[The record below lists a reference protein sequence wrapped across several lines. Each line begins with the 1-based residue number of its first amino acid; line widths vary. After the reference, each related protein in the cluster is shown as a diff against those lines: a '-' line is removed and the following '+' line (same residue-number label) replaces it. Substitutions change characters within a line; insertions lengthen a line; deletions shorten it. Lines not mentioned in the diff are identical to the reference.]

1 MKQRGLRAFRMVML
15 TGSMTTAAREL
26 NTTQPN
32 VSRLIGQL
40 EQEVG
45 FALFHRGPTGLVS
58 TFEGK
63 EFFRHVERLFGGF
76 AALEN
81 EAEAIRRFGTRQ
93 LRIATIPTLA
103 FTVLPDTVA
112 HFRADQANMRLT
124 IETSDSRTIAD
135 LVGAGY
141 CDFGLVSHI
150 PSSPGVSSEKIYTA
164 RCVCVVPRGHRL
176 ADRERVEA
184 ADLDGEEF
192 LSISS
197 GSGTR
202 KMIDSFFREGR
213 EDKRIL
219 SLETPFGATICVMV
233 GLGLGLGIVSELVAR
248 ASAQRSWVVVPFEPE
263 LYIRSYLL
271 RNARKALPIIAE
283 SFVQSLEGI
292 LASRPYQ
299 EGGLEEDGTASG

>member
-1 MKQRGLRAFRMVML
+1 MNEKQIGAFRATIL
-15 TGSMTTAAREL
+15 SGSMSAAAHEL

-32 VSRLIGQL
+32 VSRLVAQL
-40 EQEVG
+40 EREVG
-45 FALFHRGPTGLVS
+45 FLLFHRGPRGLVA
-58 TFEGK
+58 TEEGQS
-63 EFFRHVERLFGGF
+63 FYRQVERSFMGMESLKNH
-76 AALEN
+76 AQ
-81 EAEAIRRFGTRQ
+81 AIRHFGTKQ
-93 LRIATIPTLA
+93 LRIAAIPTFALS
-103 FTVLPDTVA
+103 VLPKAVQ
-112 HFRADQANMRLT
+112 HFKHEHGDVGISIQTADSQ
-124 IETSDSRTIAD
+124 TIAD
-135 LVGAGY
+135 WVASDF
-141 CDFGLVSHI
+141 CDIGLVSHLMH
-150 PSSPGVSSEKIYTA
+150 SPGIDSRLIYTA

>member
-1 MKQRGLRAFRMVML
+1 MVML

-176 ADRERVEA
+176 QDREVIDVD
-184 ADLDGEEF
+184 DLDGESF
-192 LSISS
+192 LSVTQGS
-197 GSGTR
+197 GSRTL
-202 KMIDSFFREGR
+202 IDSVFRNGR
-213 EDKRIL
+213 EDRRML
-219 SLETPFGATICVMV
+219 WLETPYATTICAMV
-233 GLGLGLGIVSELVAR
+233 GRGLGVSIVSELVAR
-248 ASAQRSWVVVPFEPE
+248 HAPQTGWVT
-263 LYIRSYLL
+263 IRFAPDLTIDSYLL
-271 RNARKALPIIAE
+271 RNPRQPMSRVAE
-283 SFVQSLEGI
+283 RFVESLYQVTTDYAASAGEG
-292 LASRPYQ
+292 PHPPMV
-299 EGGLEEDGTASG
+299 EP